1 MLAAA
6 ALPLIGATLGGI
18 QGYRQSGGDV
28 GAAALG
34 AGIGAAGGYYLP
46 AGARMAGQ
54 ALMGSPLVSPAVSAL
69 APKAF
74 QATQAL
80 KAVQGGAGVKG
91 ALEAA
96 KAAGTYAT
104 HPLAQQLGKGAIA
117 SGLTGAAVLG
127 GSLALPGIAG
137 GIANL
142 VSAPARAA
150 TGGIAQVGQTGLGA
164 LLTNQRYAS
173 QYGANLPPGVPAGI
187 DQYGNITPSGL
198 PAEVL
203 GLPGIGRTLE
213 AQREGRAIAENMQ
226 RYGDVNLAFREAAA
240 RKDFERQ
247 AAMKGISQN
256 IATNAAMIQNAQ
268 IGAQNLGQTFGQG
281 ITNALGTVYQYQ

>member
-6 ALPLIGATLGGI
+6 ALPLIGSALGGI
-18 QGYRQSGGDV
+18 QAYRQSGGDL
-28 GAAALG
+28 GATALG

-46 AGARMAGQ
+46 AGVRMAGAALAGTPLAGLGAKVAPEAYKASQ
-54 ALMGSPLVSPAVSAL
+54 ALG
-69 APKAF
+69 
-74 QATQAL
+74 AL
-80 KAVQGGAGVKG
+80 KAGQGIKG
-91 ALEAA
+91 AAQA
-96 KAAGTYAT
+96 VTQAGLAN
-104 HPLAQQLGKGAIA
+104 PLAQQLLGGEALRK
-117 SGLTGAAVLG
+117 GLTGAAVLG

-137 GIANL
+137 GVANL

-164 LLTNQRYAS
+164 MLTNQRYAS

-213 AQREGRAIAENMQ
+213 SQREGRVMAENMQ

-247 AAMKGISQN
+247 AAMKGIAQN

-268 IGAQNLGQTFGQG
+268 LGAQNLGQTFGQG